1 MAKRRKMNWFDL
13 VNRGLQWTAFADG
26 VLHEPTGTKGSMYH
40 MEKPLSDEDVA
51 FIMQWKNTLVTKG
64 HYRYTPNNEVDCV
77 FIAYKCI
84 R

>member
-13 VNRGLQWTAFADG
+13 VNRGLQWYAFTDN
-26 VLHEPTGTKGSMYH
+26 VLHKEMGTKGSMYR
-40 MEKPLSDEDVA
+40 MEKPLSKEDVA
-51 FIMQWKNTLVTKG
+51 FIMQWSNTLVTKG
-64 HYRYTPNNEVDCV
+64 HYRQDPSHEVDCI